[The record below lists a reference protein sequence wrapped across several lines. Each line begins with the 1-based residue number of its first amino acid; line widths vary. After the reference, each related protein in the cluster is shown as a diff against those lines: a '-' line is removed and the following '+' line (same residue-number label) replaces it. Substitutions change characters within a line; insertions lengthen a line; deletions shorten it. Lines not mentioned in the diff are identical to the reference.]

1 MKIKCLLKESLD
13 INKYYI
19 NIYDLNNNLVYKGY
33 SEYNCFNI
41 DIKKGIY
48 KITIKSEK
56 ICISKHIYVN
66 SYNSIFIFIFDNINF
81 HSVNFK
87 LTDKNYI
94 GLPIMK
100 GELIL
105 CQKST

>member
-41 DIKKGIY
+41 NIKKGIY
-48 KITIKSEK
+48 KIIIKSEK
-56 ICISKHIYVN
+56 ICISRHIYVN
-66 SYNSIFIFIFDNINF
+66 SCNSIINFIFDNGRSRSI
-81 HSVNFK
+81 NFK

-94 GLPIMK
+94 GLPITK